1 MNYKNLCL
9 VGLLAVCLALAGA
22 VCAQRSSID
31 PASHPSLAEAQ
42 QYIQEAS
49 KKIHEAHE
57 RDKSDLGGHAER
69 AIRLLDQADME
80 VKSASE
86 YEHNQH
92 K

>member
-9 VGLLAVCLALAGA
+9 SGLLAVCLALAG
-22 VCAQRSSID
+22 VVYAQRSNID

-42 QYIQEAS
+42 QHIQEAT
-49 KKIHEAHE
+49 KKIHEAHQ
-57 RDKSDLGGHAER
+57 RDKSDLGGHAEK

-86 YEHNQH
+86 YEHGPH
-92 K
+92 